1 MSKPN
6 VGILT
11 TKDWVTSLI
20 NKVIKRRDSDI
31 KIYSNTASNISCV
44 KDTSTKL
51 LSLNLPKGTYVV
63 TSSFIIESTDIRYFF
78 SLVDV
83 STSAYDS
90 DGYVAGNLSTVVE
103 VPDDGLTI
111 DAMLYVSGKSI
122 TVDKAK
128 IKAVKLK

>member
-78 SLVDV
+78 SLADV

-90 DGYVAGNLSTVVE
+90 SGWVAGNISNVVE
-103 VPDDGLTI
+103 VPDGGLTI
-111 DAMLYVSGKSI
+111 NAMLYVSGKSI
-122 TVDKAK
+122 TVDTVK

>member
-6 VGILT
+6 VGILA

-44 KDTSTKL
+44 ANTTTRL

-63 TSSFIIESTDIRYFF
+63 TSSFKIEDGDIRYFF
-78 SLVDV
+78 SLADV
-83 STSAYDS
+83 SESAYNN
-90 DGYVAGNLSTVVE
+90 DGWATGNLSTVIE
-103 VPDDGLTI
+103 APDSGLTV
-111 DAMLYVSGKSI
+111 DASLYVSNRSV
-122 TVDKAK
+122 TVDTAK
-128 IKAVKLK
+128 ITAVKVK

>member
-6 VGILT
+6 VGTLA

-51 LSLNLPKGTYVV
+51 VSLNLPKGTYVV

-78 SLVDV
+78 SLAGV
-83 STSAYDS
+83 STSAYDR
-90 DGYVAGNLSTVVE
+90 DGWVAGNLSTVVE
-103 VPDDGLTI
+103 VPDGGLTI

-122 TVDKAK
+122 TVKTAK
-128 IKAVKLK
+128 ITAVKVK